1 MPISARRGTCAGSPQ
16 HQASATERRLGAGL
30 FVPWRCLPPL
40 AFLTLPAQAQMGGR
54 RHQGDDRKSE
64 QKKPQVD
71 EKACKAALEQIPEP
85 KEKYDPWST
94 ARPTTPEKKRSK

>member
-1 MPISARRGTCAGSPQ
+1 
-16 HQASATERRLGAGL
+16 
-30 FVPWRCLPPL
+30 
-40 AFLTLPAQAQMGGR
+40 MGGR